1 MKWSQT
7 LTNSNKINL
16 RKTNNRVKVAFQPPL
31 NLAISDFCSFSFV
44 NKFGLEAKF
53 CILLEMCCSL
63 ITILGRY
70 SIWHDF
76 WFRWTISYFISVIF
90 ITLDLLHVTFGN
102 MSSGSRGSAT
112 ASTLVCRPGARV
124 FKFQS
129 MWGNFK
135 KNGLGFHRRIKK
147 CVWGNALES
156 PLFLLRCCFSRISP
170 IDSCRPPPRPPP
182 PKKTVMRCV
191 VVYRRLIYVPLSV
204 RNIQL
209 QHASLVTSAIVWGDN
224 GAATSF
230 NLALAGNR
238 NLEHSSNRQR

>member
-129 MWGNFK
+129 MWGNK
-135 KNGLGFHRRIKK
+135 KKWLGLPTTYCKMCMRK
-147 CVWGNALES
+147 CFGKFPLS
-156 PLFLLRCCFSRISP
+156 SLLLFLKNF
-170 IDSCRPPPRPPP
+170 
-182 PKKTVMRCV
+182 T
-191 VVYRRLIYVPLSV
+191 YW
-204 RNIQL
+204 QL
-209 QHASLVTSAIVWGDN
+209 
-224 GAATSF
+224 
-230 NLALAGNR
+230 
-238 NLEHSSNRQR
+238 